1 MSEPRSGLEEKR
13 ASIEKRNTIA
23 TCVALAVW
31 LGLSFLGQ
39 QLFIDQNERLDA
51 GAIFVMGGGP
61 VLLISALHLLFY
73 RILRWGLII
82 RSLLGIILIGTGIGE
97 LTDIDK
103 GVIWGAVG
111 VCVLVVIA
119 AAVLWRV
126 FKRG

>member
-39 QLFIDQNERLDA
+39 ELFIDQNERLDA
-51 GAIFVMGGGP
+51 GAIFVIGGGP